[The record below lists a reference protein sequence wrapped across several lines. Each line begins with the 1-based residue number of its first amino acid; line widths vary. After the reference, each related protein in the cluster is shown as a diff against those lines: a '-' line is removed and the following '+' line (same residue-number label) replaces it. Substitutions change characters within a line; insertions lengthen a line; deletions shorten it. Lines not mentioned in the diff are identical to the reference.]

1 MTAERAIRFLI
12 HEAGRVREL
21 AYAAG
26 AGDGPSADMLEAFLL
41 LHPSIGKALDLEPM
55 DDVEANA
62 IRFQLPQELI
72 GKNGHVHSC

>member
-1 MTAERAIRFLI
+1 VTSDRAIRFLI
-12 HEAGRVREL
+12 HEAGRVRDL

-26 AGDGPSADMLEAFLL
+26 RGAGPNADMLEAFLL

-55 DDVEANA
+55 DDAEANA

-72 GKNGHVHSC
+72 GKNGHVTTI